1 MSSLGDM
8 FPKGFENAFAANREL
23 KVSDVLYLHC
33 DFTTPPKN
41 KFLVVCC
48 CNPLLVLLINSE
60 ISEFIQARPSLL
72 QSQVDVAQ
80 ADHGFLEWDSF
91 INCIEAH
98 QAFNLEVVKEQITQ
112 DYRDTL
118 RGEIAEYCMRDVYR
132 AVSASQTMSRR
143 HKALILEAMNCYQ

>member
-1 MSSLGDM
+1 MSSFGDM
-8 FPKGFENAFAANREL
+8 FPEGFESAFAANREL

-41 KFLVVCC
+41 KYLVVCC
-48 CNPLLVLLINSE
+48 CDPLLVLLINSE
-60 ISEFIQARPSLL
+60 ISEFIQARPTLL

-80 ADHGFLEWDSF
+80 ADHSFLEWDSF

-98 QAFNLEVVKEQITQ
+98 QAFNLEVVKEQIAR
-112 DYRDTL
+112 DYRETL
-118 RGEIAEYCMRDVYR
+118 RGEIAEYCMREVYR

-143 HKALILEAMNCYQ
+143 HKASILEAMNSFQ

>member
-41 KFLVVCC
+41 KYLLVCC
-48 CNPLLVLLINSE
+48 CDPLLVLLINSE
-60 ISEFIQARPSLL
+60 ISEFIQARPHLL

-80 ADHGFLEWDSF
+80 ADHNFLEWDSF

-112 DYRDTL
+112 DYRETL
-118 RGEIAEYCMRDVYR
+118 RGEIAEYCMREVYR
-132 AVSASQTMSRR
+132 AVSASQTMARR
-143 HKALILEAMNCYQ
+143 HKASILVAMDRYQ